1 MSYGERGLE
10 DERERDADRK
20 GEGRRRKAQKEKK
33 YKVGGSISR
42 EKKRNKYET

>member
-1 MSYGERGLE
+1 MGKEGWRMNGKEMQTGRGREGEE
-10 DERERDADRK
+10 
-20 GEGRRRKAQKEKK
+20 KAQKEKK